1 MQVTHPMKK
10 SCTKWLLQVEVWLK
24 RFITVAMGA
33 RDDTSGKTGLFK
45 ESFDNDFIDGIY
57 AGVQKSFSKLGLLC
71 GWDIFA
77 QNYKG

>member
-1 MQVTHPMKK
+1 
-10 SCTKWLLQVEVWLK
+10 
-24 RFITVAMGA
+24 MGA